1 MGWKMPTNST
11 NQQPPNLTPPPSN
24 YGGFRRSTA
33 EEIRQNEEE
42 MLRQNQNIGEYQYQ
56 EKAEDYANDSVNV
69 FAEDDEAD
77 PRDDL

>member
-1 MGWKMPTNST
+1 
-11 NQQPPNLTPPPSN
+11 
-24 YGGFRRSTA
+24 
-33 EEIRQNEEE
+33 

-56 EKAEDYANDSVNV
+56 EKAEDYVNDSFNV